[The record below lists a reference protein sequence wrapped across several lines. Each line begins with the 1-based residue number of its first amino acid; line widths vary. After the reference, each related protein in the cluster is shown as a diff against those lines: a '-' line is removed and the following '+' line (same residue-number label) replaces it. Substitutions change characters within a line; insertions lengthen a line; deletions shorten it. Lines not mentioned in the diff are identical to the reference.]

1 MKERII
7 EKKQAKKLLS
17 TLSESYCVFVPG
29 EEKGVSKFCEF
40 NPEREIPWDYSNTLI
55 PPKDILFPQNET
67 LYEYKGSEIKKSDFK
82 APASIIFGIRPC
94 DAHAISMM
102 DKVFDSEA
110 FQDPYYVE
118 KRKTTTVISLACTN
132 PESTCFCACLNG
144 GPDSEA
150 GADVVLFD
158 IGEKILARPITKKG
172 EKLLNKYEKYFS
184 ATQKED
190 SVKKDDIVKSAREN
204 IQAQVNIA
212 NLKEKLDQA
221 FDADFWDTL
230 HRKCLGCAVC
240 TYLCPTCHC
249 FDITDETERDMG
261 RRMRCWD
268 SCQFPLFTLH
278 TSGHNPRPTYKE
290 RMRQRIMHKF
300 NYCSENFNET
310 FCVGCGRCIV
320 NCPVNLDIREVIK
333 EING

>member
-7 EKKQAKKLLS
+7 EKKKVKNLLS
-17 TLSESYCVFVPG
+17 TLTESYRIFVPG
-29 EEKGVSKFCEF
+29 EKKGVSQFCDF
-40 NPEREIPWDYSNTLI
+40 SPDREIPWDYSNTLI
-55 PPKDILFPQNET
+55 PPKGILFPQNET
-67 LYEYKGSEIKKSDFK
+67 LYEYRGQKVTELDFK
-82 APASIIFGIRPC
+82 VPATIIFGIRPC
-94 DAHAISMM
+94 DAHAFSMM
-102 DKVFDSEA
+102 DKVFDSKD
-110 FQDPYYVE
+110 FQDPYYLE
-118 KRKTTTVISLACTN
+118 RRKSTIVISLSCTR
-132 PESTCFCACLNG
+132 PDITCFCTCLNE
-144 GPDSEA
+144 GPDSDA
-150 GADVVLFD
+150 GADVILFD
-158 IGEKILARPITKKG
+158 IGEKILAKSITEKG
-172 EKLLNKYEKYFS
+172 EKLLNAYEKSF
-184 ATQKED
+184 TTVQKED
-190 SVKKDDIVKSAREN
+190 SNKRDDLVKSAREKIRTQIN
-204 IQAQVNIA
+204 IT

-221 FDADFWDTL
+221 FDADFWDAL

-249 FDITDETERDMG
+249 FDITDETEKEMG

-278 TSGHNPRPTYKE
+278 ASGHNPRPTYKE

-300 NYCSENFNET
+300 NYCPENFEDT